1 MARAKAE
8 QQQPSTGMTLIVM
21 VGLAIAFL
29 LFMAFLN
36 VVKSGN
42 LLSETNLLFATLIFY
57 AGAGALYLGF
67 GVTGTESYV
76 KFASLATWLGLIAN
90 SAAVAHRWYDAGH
103 PPFASVYEMLLSFVW
118 TLAVLTLIAEK
129 KFGVKVIGTV
139 TMPVAIVGVVL
150 MQLLRTEVHPLVP
163 ALQSTWL
170 HVHVTLA
177 MLAYAGCALS
187 FALAMMFLIQD
198 NMKTETFLAVTSAST
213 LGIYA
218 SIVLTRFENWGGL
231 SLVAWNPENK
241 AEVFLSKGVRLFVT
255 IPDLGWLMTLATL
268 SVATPLSL
276 YLISRRSKIRW
287 YLRSL
292 PARLSDIYRAVLRAF
307 VLRRSDE
314 VSATED
320 WIKINPEPQ
329 NQESWILVANRALFL
344 SILLQVMALVMFLVR
359 ANDGRYP
366 SLDAD
371 GLFPTSLAASPFIL
385 SGLVG
390 GVFIS
395 LLYLLLVWRRPDL
408 ERLLP
413 TSDNLDRITYKTI
426 CLAFPLLTLMIAAG
440 AYWANQT
447 WGSYWSWDPK
457 ETWAAITW
465 LVYALYLHMRITRG
479 WRGRRAAYFAIAGF
493 VVVMFTFFGVTYLLP
508 GLHAY
513 A

>member
-1 MARAKAE
+1 MARAKVE
-8 QQQPSTGMTLIVM
+8 QQQPATGTTLIVM

-90 SAAVAHRWYDAGH
+90 TAAVAHRWYEAGH
-103 PPFASVYEMLLSFVW
+103 APFSSVYEMLLSFVW
-118 TLAVLTLIAEK
+118 TLAVLTLVAEK
-129 KFGVKVIGTV
+129 KYDVKIIGTV
-139 TMPVAIVGVVL
+139 TMPVAIVGVIL
-150 MQLLRTEVHPLVP
+150 MQLLRTDVHPLVP

-177 MLAYAGCALS
+177 MLAYAACALS

-198 NMKTETFLAVTSAST
+198 KMKTETFLAATSLFSVLT
-213 LGIYA
+213 YVG
-218 SIVLTRFENWGGL
+218 VLTRFEKWGGL
-231 SLVAWNPENK
+231 SVVAWNPEEK
-241 AEVFLSKGVRLFVT
+241 SEAFLSRGVRLFVV
-255 IPDLGWLMTLATL
+255 IPDLGWLLLLVLAA
-268 SVATPLSL
+268 VAAPLVL
-276 YLISRRSKIRW
+276 YLIWRKTHNEGM
-287 YLRSL
+287 LDL
-292 PARLSDIYRAVLRAF
+292 
-307 VLRRSDE
+307 
-314 VSATED
+314 
-320 WIKINPEPQ
+320 
-329 NQESWILVANRALFL
+329 ANRAVFL
-344 SILLQVMALVMFLVR
+344 GILLQVLALAFFLLR
-359 ANDGRYP
+359 TRDGTYP

-371 GLFPTSLAASPFIL
+371 GLFPTALAASPFIL

-390 GVFIS
+390 SIFVS
-395 LLYLLLVWRRPDL
+395 LLYLLLLWRRTDL
-408 ERLLP
+408 ERMLP
-413 TSDNLDRITYKTI
+413 AADELDRITYKTI
-426 CLAFPLLTLMIAAG
+426 AIAFPLLTLMIAAG
-440 AYWANQT
+440 AYWANRT

-465 LVYALYLHMRITRG
+465 LVYAGYLHMRITRG
-479 WRGRRAAYFAIAGF
+479 WRGRRAAYFAILGF
-493 VVVMFTFFGVTYLLP
+493 AVVMFTFFGVTYLLP

>member
-1 MARAKAE
+1 MARAKVE
-8 QQQPSTGMTLIVM
+8 QQQPATGMTLIVL

-42 LLSETNLLFATLIFY
+42 LFNETNFLFATLIFY

-67 GVTGTESYV
+67 GVTGTQSYL
-76 KFASLATWLGLIAN
+76 KFASLSTWAGLVAN
-90 SAAVAHRWYDAGH
+90 TAAIAHRWYESGH
-103 PPFASVYEMLLSFVW
+103 APFASVYEMLLSFVW
-118 TLAVLTLIAEK
+118 TLAVLTLVAEK
-129 KFGVKVIGTV
+129 KYGVKVIGTV

-177 MLAYAGCALS
+177 MLAYAACALS

-198 NMKTETFLAVTSAST
+198 NLKTETVLAVSSAST
-213 LGIYA
+213 LAVYV
-218 SIVLTRFENWGGL
+218 SIVLTRFEKWGGL
-231 SLVAWNPENK
+231 NLVAWNPEVK
-241 AEVFLSKGVRLFVT
+241 SEVFLSKGVRLFVVV
-255 IPDLGWLMTLATL
+255 PDLGWLMTLTL
-268 SVATPLSL
+268 LVVASPLVFYGL
-276 YLISRRSKIRW
+276 ARW
-287 YLRSL
+287 KKVVDQKDGFLTL
-292 PARLSDIYRAVLRAF
+292 
-307 VLRRSDE
+307 
-314 VSATED
+314 
-320 WIKINPEPQ
+320 
-329 NQESWILVANRALFL
+329 ANRAVFL
-344 SILLQVMALVMFLVR
+344 SILLQVMTLVMFVLR
-359 ANDGRYP
+359 ARDGRYS

-371 GLFPTSLAASPFIL
+371 GLFPTTLAASPFIL

-390 GVFIS
+390 GIFIS
-395 LLYLLLVWRRPDL
+395 LLYLLLLWRRPDL
-408 ERLLP
+408 ERSLP
-413 TSDNLDRITYKTI
+413 SADNLDRITYKTI
-426 CLAFPLLTLMIAAG
+426 CLAFPLLTLMIASG

-465 LVYALYLHMRITRG
+465 LVYAGYLHMRITRG
-479 WRGRRAAYFAIAGF
+479 WRGRRAAYFAILGF
-493 VVVMFTFFGVTYLLP
+493 AVVMFTFFGVTYLLP

>member
-1 MARAKAE
+1 MSRVKAE
-8 QQQPSTGMTLIVM
+8 QQQPTTGMTLIVL

-42 LLSETNLLFATLIFY
+42 LLSETNLLFAALIFY

-76 KFASLATWLGLIAN
+76 RFASLATWLGLIAN
-90 SAAVAHRWYDAGH
+90 TAAVAHRWYEAGH

-118 TLAVLTLIAEK
+118 TLAVLTLVAEK

-150 MQLLRTEVHPLVP
+150 MQLLRTDVHPLVP

-177 MLAYAGCALS
+177 MLAYAACALS

-213 LGIYA
+213 LTIYA

-231 SLVAWNPENK
+231 SLVAWNPEQK
-241 AEVFLSKGVRLFVT
+241 SEVLLSKGVRLFVT
-255 IPDLGWLMTLATL
+255 IPDLGWLMTLTL
-268 SVATPLSL
+268 LVVASPLVL
-276 YLISRRSKIRW
+276 YGLARW
-287 YLRSL
+287 KNNDSFLTL
-292 PARLSDIYRAVLRAF
+292 
-307 VLRRSDE
+307 
-314 VSATED
+314 
-320 WIKINPEPQ
+320 
-329 NQESWILVANRALFL
+329 ANRAVFI
-344 SILLQVMALVMFLVR
+344 SILLQVMTLVMFLVR
-359 ANDGRYP
+359 ARDGRYP

-371 GLFPTSLAASPFIL
+371 GLFATSLAASPFIL

-395 LLYLLLVWRRPDL
+395 LLYLLLLWRRPDL

-413 TSDNLDRITYKTI
+413 NADNLDRITYKTI
-426 CLAFPLLTLMIAAG
+426 GLAFPLLTLMIAAG

-465 LVYALYLHMRITRG
+465 LVYAGYLHMRVTRG
-479 WRGRRAAYFAIAGF
+479 WRGRRAAYFAILGF
-493 VVVMFTFFGVTYLLP
+493 AVVMFTFFGVTYLKP

>member
-1 MARAKAE
+1 MSQAKTE
-8 QQQPSTGMTLIVM
+8 QQQPPAATGTTLIVF

-42 LLSETNLLFATLIFY
+42 LLNESNLLFAALIFY

-76 KFASLATWLGLIAN
+76 KFASLVTWAGLLAN
-90 SAAVAHRWYDAGH
+90 TGAVAHRWHEAGH

-129 KFGVKVIGTV
+129 KYHVKVIGTV

-177 MLAYAGCALS
+177 MLAYAACALS

-198 NMKTETFLAVTSAST
+198 DMKTETFLAVTSASCAA
-213 LGIYA
+213 IYA
-218 SIVLTRFENWGGL
+218 SIVLTRFEKWGGL
-231 SLVAWNPENK
+231 SLVAWNVDEK
-241 AEVFLSKGVRLFVT
+241 REVFLAKGVRLFVT
-255 IPDLGWLMTLATL
+255 VPDLGWLMLLAFIVIVVPL
-268 SVATPLSL
+268 ALYGVA
-276 YLISRRSKIRW
+276 RW
-287 YLRSL
+287 QKNAGFL
-292 PARLSDIYRAVLRAF
+292 AI
-307 VLRRSDE
+307 
-314 VSATED
+314 
-320 WIKINPEPQ
+320 
-329 NQESWILVANRALFL
+329 ANRAVFV
-344 SILLQVMALVMFLVR
+344 SILLQIMTLVLFLLR
-359 ANDGRYP
+359 AREGSYP
-366 SLDAD
+366 SLDAE
-371 GLFPTSLAASPFIL
+371 GLFTTSLAASPFIL
-385 SGLVG
+385 SALVG
-390 GVFIS
+390 SIFIS
-395 LLYLLLVWRRPDL
+395 LLYLLLLWRRADL

-413 TSDNLDRITYKTI
+413 TADALDRITYKTI

-447 WGSYWSWDPK
+447 WGSYWNWDPK

-465 LVYALYLHMRITRG
+465 LVYAGYLHMRITRG
-479 WRGRRAAYFAIAGF
+479 WRGRRAAYFAILGF
-493 VVVMFTFFGVTYLLP
+493 GVVMFTFFGVTYLLP